1 MSYDVALADR
11 IRRRIGERPDL
22 VEKEMFGGL
31 AFLVDGRMSVGVAG
45 SELMVRVGT
54 DAHDEY
60 VSRPGARIMDFTSRP
75 MRGWIT
81 VSAEGFETDED
92 LDVWID
98 QGIATAEAAAG
109 G

>member
-1 MSYDVALADR
+1 
-11 IRRRIGERPDL
+11 
-22 VEKEMFGGL
+22 
-31 AFLVDGRMSVGVAG
+31 
-45 SELMVRVGT
+45 
-54 DAHDEY
+54 
-60 VSRPGARIMDFTSRP
+60 

-81 VSAEGFETDED
+81 VSAEGFEADEG